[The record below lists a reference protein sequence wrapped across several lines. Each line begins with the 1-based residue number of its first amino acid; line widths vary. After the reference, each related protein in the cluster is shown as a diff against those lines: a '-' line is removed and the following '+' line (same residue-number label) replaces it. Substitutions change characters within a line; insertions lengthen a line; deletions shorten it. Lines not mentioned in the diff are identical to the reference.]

1 MNKDIQNRTDV
12 NAGNLHLNNM
22 GSSCGYC
29 GGKKDK
35 SKGFRTWGLTSS
47 KTRVDDY
54 EAMMDK
60 GWRRCGTY
68 YYKTDLENS
77 CCQLYTIRLKA
88 TSLKLSHKQRKA
100 LNKFNRYLNGELD
113 NKPQDMDPDKEEV
126 KYVKS
131 EAAKSATL
139 EKYEAAL
146 QGIILKALAKL
157 LEKGNGRLKLAEE
170 ISLSELKDK
179 IQTRRPKDATHGD
192 IASNAALV
200 LFNANRRLAKET
212 TTLEEVQKAVVEKIA
227 AACSE
232 QKFKIAPAKNG
243 FINFVAEFD
252 LKAIVAQET
261 PAPKAKPKPM
271 KGGKGVKSKKL
282 EEVKAP
288 KECKKEEEKKQQ
300 YASYLKEFIP
310 NTNPNPVHKYTIEI
324 YPAIAT
330 EESLKV
336 FQSYE
341 KHIHGKPNKTMS
353 SFKDFLCESPLYD
366 PNNPEDVK
374 RPIPIDDT
382 SKKFEDQGIWPK
394 FLGSYHM
401 YHRID
406 GKLVAVGVLDF
417 TPHVASS
424 VYFFYDPDYKFLN
437 LGVVGA
443 LREIEYIN
451 NIREKYSPGF
461 EYYYLGYYIQDCVK
475 SIYKG
480 EYIPSYL
487 LCPETYTWVPL
498 ETVRKLIDE
507 KGYTR
512 LAHEEVKV
520 AEDMNFTKENVLEIA
535 NTVAV
540 LTSSEIIPFVRFR
553 DGFKKIL
560 LAVIFKL
567 GKGLLKNLVWTLDF

>member
-1 MNKDIQNRTDV
+1 MNKDIQNHTDV
-12 NAGNLHLNNM
+12 NAGSLHLNDT
-22 GSSCGYC
+22 GGSCGYC
-29 GGKKDK
+29 GGKKGK
-35 SKGFRTWGLTSS
+35 SKGFRTWGLVSE

-54 EAMMDK
+54 EVMIDR

-77 CCQLYTIRLKA
+77 CCQLYTIRLKV
-88 TSLKLSHKQRKA
+88 TDFKLSHKQRKA

-113 NKPQDMDPDKEEV
+113 NKPQDTNPDKEETKHV
-126 KYVKS
+126 KAEV
-131 EAAKSATL
+131 AKSATL
-139 EKYEAAL
+139 EKYEAVL
-146 QGIILKALAKL
+146 QSIILKALAEL
-157 LEKGNGRLKLAEE
+157 LKKDKGKLKLAEE
-170 ISLSELKDK
+170 ITLPKLKDK
-179 IQTRRPKDATHGD
+179 IQSRRPKDMAHGD
-192 IASNAALV
+192 IATNAALV
-200 LFNANRRLAKET
+200 LFNANRKLAKEA
-212 TTLEEVQKAVVEKIA
+212 TTLEEVQKAMVEKIA

-232 QKFKIAPAKNG
+232 QKFKIVPAKNG
-243 FINFVAEFD
+243 FINFIAEFD
-252 LKAIVAQET
+252 LKAIIAQET
-261 PAPKAKPKPM
+261 PTPKAKPKPM
-271 KGGKGVKSKKL
+271 KGDRDVKMKNL
-282 EEVKAP
+282 EEAKAP
-288 KECKKEEEKKQQ
+288 KECKKEEKKEQQ
-300 YASYLKEFIP
+300 YASYLRELIP
-310 NTNPNPVHKYTIEI
+310 NANPNPVHKYTIEI

-353 SFKDFLCESPLYD
+353 SFKSFLCESPLYD

-374 RPIPIDDT
+374 RHTPINDT
-382 SKKFEDQGIWPK
+382 SKKFENQGIWPK

-443 LREIEYIN
+443 LREIEYIS

-480 EYIPSYL
+480 EYFPSYL

-498 ETVRKLIDE
+498 EEVRKKIEE
-507 KGYTR
+507 KGYAR
-512 LAHEEVKV
+512 LAGEEVKMI
-520 AEDMNFTKENVLEIA
+520 EDMNFTKEAVLEVA
-535 NTVAV
+535 SKVAV
-540 LTSSEIIPFVRFR
+540 LTSNEVISFSRFR
-553 DGFKKIL
+553 NDFKKIL
-560 LAVIFKL
+560 MTIISKL
-567 GKGLLKNLVWTLDF
+567 GKGLIKNLVWTLDF